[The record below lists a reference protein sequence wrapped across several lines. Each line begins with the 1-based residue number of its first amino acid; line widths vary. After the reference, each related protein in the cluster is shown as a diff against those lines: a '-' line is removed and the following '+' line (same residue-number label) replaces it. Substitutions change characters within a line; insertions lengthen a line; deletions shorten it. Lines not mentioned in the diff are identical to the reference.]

1 MSDGNDVDSNVEDL
15 NPLTS
20 DPILKPKQLAMES
33 ELQDG
38 TKLTLKPKKQPASS
52 AVETSVAET
61 NTPTVTVVSTKS
73 QTSEVMPDIHK
84 ELEKELQIFRQ
95 SMDTNF
101 ATALQKNLGPSVEA
115 LQTTTKE
122 FRDVVSQLSGM
133 MQKMVDNMNR
143 YQRKFNYVNGNS
155 QRGL

>member
-1 MSDGNDVDSNVEDL
+1 MDRDELIPYKKKRETKKDGSNTTDDSPVVK
-15 NPLTS
+15 T
-20 DPILKPKQLAMES
+20 A
-33 ELQDG
+33 
-38 TKLTLKPKKQPASS
+38 
-52 AVETSVAET
+52 VAET
-61 NTPTVTVVSTKS
+61 NTPTITVVSTKS

-84 ELEKELQIFRQ
+84 ELEKELENFRQ
-95 SMDTNF
+95 SVDANF